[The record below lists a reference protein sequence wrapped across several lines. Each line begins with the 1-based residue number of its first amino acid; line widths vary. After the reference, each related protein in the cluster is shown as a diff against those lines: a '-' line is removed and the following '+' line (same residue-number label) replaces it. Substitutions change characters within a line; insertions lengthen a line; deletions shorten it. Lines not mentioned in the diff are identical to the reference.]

1 VPILPPYTKRPAHR
15 TAQTGVYC
23 STPARALAPLLLVF
37 AAVAGP
43 AAAQDDGVVRNVHI
57 QMDPASVAA
66 PPSATGTP
74 ISSAPGQPPV
84 LTRADISR
92 LITSL
97 KSGQND
103 GAVAT
108 APVAPIIDASSQRA
122 TAATRSDPISQGL
135 GPNETVVHT
144 VMQQLVSA
152 GDRTV
157 LGNRGHFP
165 APPSAAVAQMP
176 AENPAVLHV
185 RHGVTADFE
194 VSGAQPN
201 MVATPFMKPKVVNKR
216 VNGED
221 PSGSRVWGSDI
232 FFSPKEET
240 TVFIKDA
247 GLPNSPVVALHL
259 LPRKIS
265 GRSVTLVLDGA
276 IPQGRGDPQSAGEE
290 SGYVEGITATMKQ
303 AVLGQ
308 VPDGYTEALLDAPM
322 AISGPIKATP
332 IGRYA
337 GTDADIYRY
346 RLLNTGTEP
355 ITLSEEA
362 FGSDHVLAVTIFPN
376 LAVRPGET
384 TDVLIMFAKQVM

>member
-1 VPILPPYTKRPAHR
+1 
-15 TAQTGVYC
+15 
-23 STPARALAPLLLVF
+23 
-37 AAVAGP
+37 
-43 AAAQDDGVVRNVHI
+43 
-57 QMDPASVAA
+57 M
-66 PPSATGTP
+66 
-74 ISSAPGQPPV
+74 

-276 IPQGRGDPQSAGEE
+276 IPQGRGDPQSAGSS
-290 SGYVEGITATMKQ
+290 SG
-303 AVLGQ
+303 
-308 VPDGYTEALLDAPM
+308 
-322 AISGPIKATP
+322 
-332 IGRYA
+332 
-337 GTDADIYRY
+337 GTYDCLR
-346 RLLNTGTEP
+346 RG
-355 ITLSEEA
+355 
-362 FGSDHVLAVTIFPN
+362 V
-376 LAVRPGET
+376 
-384 TDVLIMFAKQVM
+384 

>member
-1 VPILPPYTKRPAHR
+1 MPILPSLTEHLTRR
-15 TAQTGVYC
+15 TARPGVYY
-23 STPARALAPLLLVF
+23 STSARALAPFILAI

-57 QMDPASVAA
+57 QMDPAGVA
-66 PPSATGTP
+66 PPPPATGIP
-74 ISSAPGQPPV
+74 ISSAPVQPPV

-103 GAVAT
+103 GAAAAV
-108 APVAPIIDASSQRA
+108 PVVPSTDVSPQRA
-122 TAATRSDPISQGL
+122 TASIPSAPISQGL
-135 GPNETVVHT
+135 GPNETVVRT

-165 APPSAAVAQMP
+165 APPTPAVAQMP

-194 VSGAQPN
+194 VSAAQPN

-221 PSGSRVWGSDI
+221 LSGSRVWGSDI

-240 TVFIKDA
+240 TVFIKDS
-247 GLPNSPVVALHL
+247 GLPNSPVVSLHL
-259 LPRKIS
+259 LPRKIA

-276 IPQGRGDPQSAGEE
+276 IPQGRGDPHSSGEE